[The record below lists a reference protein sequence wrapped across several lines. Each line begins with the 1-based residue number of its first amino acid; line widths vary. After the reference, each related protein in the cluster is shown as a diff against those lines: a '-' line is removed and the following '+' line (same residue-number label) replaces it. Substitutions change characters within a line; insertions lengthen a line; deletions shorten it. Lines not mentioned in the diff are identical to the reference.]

1 MSDDDKSTPMS
12 ERLTGGGLTSEPD
25 EERAEQAQG
34 GSEDEEQAVR
44 ESTDQFDTGGT
55 Q

>member
-1 MSDDDKSTPMS
+1 MSDDDKRTDDS
-12 ERLTGGGLTSEPD
+12 ERLTGGGLTSD
-25 EERAEQAQG
+25 DDERAEGAQG
-34 GSEDEEQAVR
+34 DSEDEEQAVR